1 MVPTLNMFQC
11 RASLGL
17 GSFVFR
23 AMLLCA
29 TSHLFTIVI
38 VVLSPSV
45 NWISEG
51 LILRGN

>member
-1 MVPTLNMFQC
+1 MFQC
-11 RASLGL
+11 GASLCR

-23 AMLLCA
+23 ALLLCA
-29 TSHLFTIVI
+29 KSHLFTIVI

-51 LILRGN
+51 LILRGD